1 MRKKFFL
8 IHCLIA
14 GIVLISCSQKEKFD
28 TIIRNGMIYDG
39 NGGEPY
45 KGDIGINADTIA
57 FIGDLS
63 NASAKNEVD
72 AKGNAVAPGFI
83 DTHSHHAGSSL
94 SQHRDLIAAVS
105 QGITTIIIGQD
116 AVPIFLC
123 QIFIKSFLILQ

>member
-1 MRKKFFL
+1 MRKKFLL

-39 NGGEPY
+39 NGDEPY

-63 NASAKNEVD
+63 NASAKKEVD

-83 DTHSHHAGSSL
+83 DTHSHHAGSHRQARTTASSAVH
-94 SQHRDLIAAVS
+94 SQS
-105 QGITTIIIGQD
+105 G
-116 AVPIFLC
+116 VP
-123 QIFIKSFLILQ
+123 